1 VVPELADP
9 QIALVADW
17 MGHPARTSRP
27 RWHKPLTAALADVP
41 GSKAIRGS
49 TMTGMAYVDVV
60 FESASG
66 LDAAHREIAARVER
80 TRAKLPPNVRIYL
93 GPTASTTGW
102 VFEYALT
109 DRARVS
115 SLLDMRRFQE
125 DVLKPAL
132 AAVPGVAEI
141 ASVGG
146 DLRQVRIDLKPREMR
161 ERGLAYTDVLA
172 AVRPVFQAPGSGLAT
187 GVARVSTADLEAL
200 PIVVGS
206 ETIRLRDVALV
217 REGRGHADRARRHGR
232 RAGRRRHR
240 HREARRR
247 HRGADR

>member
-1 VVPELADP
+1 MISRLVAWSARHHWTVIVVSLLVAIGCDLARRRLSRDVIPDLADP

-17 MGHPARTSRP
+17 MGHPAPEVAASVTQ
-27 RWHKPLTAALADVP
+27 PLTEALAGVP

-115 SLLDMRRFQE
+115 SALEMRRFQE

-132 AAVPGVAEI
+132 SAIPGVAEV

-146 DLRQVRIDLKPREMR
+146 DLRQVRIDLKPRELR
-161 ERGLAYTDVLA
+161 DRALAVTDVLA
-172 AVRPVFQAPGSGLAT
+172 ALRLVFDTASG
-187 GVARVSTADLEAL
+187 VSRVSVADLEAL
-200 PIVVGS
+200 PI
-206 ETIRLRDVALV
+206 A
-217 REGRGHADRARRHGR
+217 AP
-232 RAGRRRHR
+232 
-240 HREARRR
+240 
-247 HRGADR
+247 